1 MPSMQLRREDV
12 IVGVDTH
19 KDNHVAVAIDGLG
32 GRLGEIIVAT
42 NTTGFE
48 ELLAF
53 CLAFVGSTGR
63 LIGFGIEGTS
73 SYGVGLARYL
83 RNHGH
88 QVHEIARPARAAER
102 RLAGKNDTIDA
113 EHAAR
118 QMLAGHGLS
127 TPKTADGTVETIRLV
142 KIAYDGA
149 VQARTTTMIT
159 LKATLATGSEAIRA
173 ELEKLTDHKLITA
186 CAALQGPAPLPPV
199 RRGAPA
205 VVVPADPDGAMRHVL
220 ASMATRWLVL
230 HDEATAHAA
239 SLKTLT
245 ATAAPR
251 LVEAVG
257 VGYDTAAQ
265 MLITAGDNNT
275 RIKSEAAFAK
285 MCGACPI
292 PAGSGKTNTRHRL
305 YRGGNR
311 QANAALYRV
320 VIVRMRWH
328 QPTIDYVARR
338 TAEGLSKREIIRCL
352 KRYLARELFRLL
364 PAPDAGAHPVND
376 GLETAA

>member
-1 MPSMQLRREDV
+1 MPSMQLRRDDV

-19 KDNHVAVAIDGLG
+19 KDNHVAVAIDGFG
-32 GRLGEIIVAT
+32 GRLGDIVVP
-42 NTTGFE
+42 TTIAGFE

-53 CLAFVGSTGR
+53 CLAFVGSAGR
-63 LIGFGIEGTS
+63 LIGFGVEGTG

-88 QVHEIARPARAAER
+88 DVHEIARPARAAER

-118 QMLAGHGLS
+118 QLLAGHGLS
-127 TPKTADGTVETIRLV
+127 TPKTADGAVETIRLV

-149 VQARTTTMIT
+149 VQARTTAMIT
-159 LKATLATGSEAIRA
+159 LKATLATGSEALRA
-173 ELEKLTDHKLITA
+173 ELETLTDHKLILA
-186 CAALQGPAPLPPV
+186 CAALEGPTPLPPV

-205 VVVPADPDGAMRHVL
+205 VVVPGDPDVAMRHVL
-220 ASMATRWLVL
+220 SSMAKRWLAL
-230 HDEATAHAA
+230 HEEAKAHAA
-239 SLKTLT
+239 SLKALT
-245 ATAAPR
+245 AAAAPQ

-265 MLITAGDNNT
+265 MLITASDNAN
-275 RIKSEAAFAK
+275 RIKSGAAFAK

-292 PAGSGKTNTRHRL
+292 PAGSGKTNSGLRL

-338 TAEGLSKREIIRCL
+338 TAEGMSKREIIRCL

-364 PAPDAGAHPVND
+364 PAPDAIAKPVN
-376 GLETAA
+376 GELEIAA